1 MAFLK
6 VAVTRSSSTDLY
18 IEVPDDFNSSHVMM
32 RKNQQILGEI
42 ARVTTDDID
51 WEDIGWEETVEA
63 HSVVRVTEAEAKQ
76 YQVGKWPT

>member
-18 IEVPDDFNSSHVMM
+18 IEVPDDFAAPHVMM

-42 ARVTTDDID
+42 ARFTTDDAD

-63 HSVVRVTEAEAKQ
+63 HSVVRVTEAEARG
-76 YQVGKWPT
+76 YQVGTWPT